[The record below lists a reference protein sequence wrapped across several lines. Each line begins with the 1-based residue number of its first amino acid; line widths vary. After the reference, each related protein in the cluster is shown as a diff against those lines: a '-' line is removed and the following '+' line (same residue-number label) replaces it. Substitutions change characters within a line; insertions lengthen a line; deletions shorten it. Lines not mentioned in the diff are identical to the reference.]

1 MSTIAMTRHFVILLL
16 SLSLFG
22 CNSAYINDLVATP
35 EIKNIQL
42 SHFSV
47 QEKKAVF
54 TVSLYNPN
62 PFPLPISA
70 IAGDIA
76 LNNLTIGSLEA
87 KSNQNLA
94 ALGTQDV
101 TLPLSLNPDALLNA
115 AQSVLLQG
123 KASYTFNGDVQTSL
137 GRVPFT
143 KEGELSAQD
152 IMGSILP
159 SFR

>member
-1 MSTIAMTRHFVILLL
+1 MIKRFFIVLL

-22 CNSAYINDLVATP
+22 CNSAYINNLVATP

-47 QEKKAVF
+47 QERKAVF
-54 TVSLYNPN
+54 TVSVYNPN

-87 KSNQNLA
+87 ESDQNQTA
-94 ALGTQDV
+94 FDTQDV
-101 TLPLSLNPDALLNA
+101 TLPLSLNPDALINA

-143 KEGELSAQD
+143 KQGELSAKEV
-152 IMGSILP
+152 MGSILP

>member
-1 MSTIAMTRHFVILLL
+1 MIRRFFILLL

-22 CNSAYINDLVATP
+22 CNSAYVNDLVATP

-54 TVSLYNPN
+54 NVSLYNPN
-62 PFPLPISA
+62 PFPLPITA
-70 IAGDIA
+70 LAGDIA

-87 KSNQNLA
+87 RSEQNLA
-94 ALGTQDV
+94 AYDTQDV
-101 TLPLSLNPDALLNA
+101 TLPLSLHPDSLLNA

-123 KASYTFNGDVQTSL
+123 KAKYTFDGEVQTSL

-143 KEGELSAQD
+143 KEGELSAKD
-152 IMGSILP
+152 IMGSVLP
-159 SFR
+159 GF

>member
-1 MSTIAMTRHFVILLL
+1 MTRRFFILLL

-22 CNSAYINDLVATP
+22 CNFSYINELVAIP

-47 QEKKAVF
+47 QDRKAIF
-54 TVSLYNPN
+54 NVSLYNPN

-76 LNNLTIGSLEA
+76 LNSLTIGSLEA
-87 KSNQNLA
+87 KSDQNLTA
-94 ALGTQDV
+94 YGTQDI
-101 TLPLSLNPDALLNA
+101 TLPLSLDPDALLDA

-123 KASYTFNGDVQTSL
+123 KASYTSNGDVQTSIA
-137 GRVPFT
+137 RVPFT
-143 KEGELSAQD
+143 KEGGVSAKK
-152 IMGSILP
+152 IMGSMLP
-159 SFR
+159 GFR

>member
-1 MSTIAMTRHFVILLL
+1 MTRRFFILLF

-22 CNSAYINDLVATP
+22 CNSSYINELVATP

-47 QEKKAVF
+47 QDTKAIF
-54 TVSLYNPN
+54 NVSLYNPN

-70 IAGDIA
+70 IAGDMT
-76 LNNLTIGSLEA
+76 LNSLTIGSLEA
-87 KSNQNLA
+87 KSDQNLTA
-94 ALGTQDV
+94 YGTQNI
-101 TLPLSLNPDALLNA
+101 TLPLSLNPDALLDA

-123 KASYTFNGDVQTSL
+123 KASYSFNGDVQTSI

-143 KEGELSAQD
+143 KEDVLSAKE
-152 IMGSILP
+152 IMGPMLP
-159 SFR
+159 GFR

>member
-1 MSTIAMTRHFVILLL
+1 MTRRFFILLL

-22 CNSAYINDLVATP
+22 CNSSYINELVATP

-47 QEKKAVF
+47 QDRKAIF
-54 TVSLYNPN
+54 NVSLYNPN

-76 LNNLTIGSLEA
+76 LNSLTIGSLEA
-87 KSNQNLA
+87 KSDQNLTA
-94 ALGTQDV
+94 YGTQDI
-101 TLPLSLNPDALLNA
+101 TLPLSLSLAPDALLDA

-123 KASYTFNGDVQTSL
+123 KASYTFNGDVQTSI

-143 KEGELSAQD
+143 KEGELSAKE
-152 IMGSILP
+152 IMGSMLP
-159 SFR
+159 GFR

>member
-1 MSTIAMTRHFVILLL
+1 MIKRFFIVLL

-47 QEKKAVF
+47 QERKAVF

-87 KSNQNLA
+87 KSDQNLA
-94 ALGTQDV
+94 AFDTQDV

-143 KEGELSAQD
+143 KQGELSAKEV
-152 IMGSILP
+152 MGSILP

>member
-1 MSTIAMTRHFVILLL
+1 MTRRFFILLL

-22 CNSAYINDLVATP
+22 CNSSYINELVATP

-47 QEKKAVF
+47 QDRKAIF
-54 TVSLYNPN
+54 NVSLYNPN

-76 LNNLTIGSLEA
+76 LNSLTIGSLEA
-87 KSNQNLA
+87 KSDQNLTA
-94 ALGTQDV
+94 YGTQDI
-101 TLPLSLNPDALLNA
+101 TLPLSLDPDALLDA

-123 KASYTFNGDVQTSL
+123 KASYTFNGDVQTSI

-143 KEGELSAQD
+143 KEGELSAKE
-152 IMGSILP
+152 IMGSMLP
-159 SFR
+159 GFR

>member
-1 MSTIAMTRHFVILLL
+1 MTRRFFILLL

-22 CNSAYINDLVATP
+22 CNSSYINELVATP

-47 QEKKAVF
+47 QDRKAIF
-54 TVSLYNPN
+54 NVSLYNPN

-70 IAGDIA
+70 IAGDMT
-76 LNNLTIGSLEA
+76 LNSLTIGSLEA
-87 KSNQNLA
+87 KSDQNLTA
-94 ALGTQDV
+94 YGTQDI
-101 TLPLSLNPDALLNA
+101 TLPLSLDPDALLDA

-123 KASYTFNGDVQTSL
+123 KASYTFNGDVQTSI

-143 KEGELSAQD
+143 KEGVLSAKEV
-152 IMGSILP
+152 MGSMLP
-159 SFR
+159 GFR

>member
-1 MSTIAMTRHFVILLL
+1 MIKRFFIVLL

-22 CNSAYINDLVATP
+22 CNSAYTNDLVATP

-47 QEKKAVF
+47 QERKAVF
-54 TVSLYNPN
+54 TVSVYNPN

-87 KSNQNLA
+87 KSDQNQTA
-94 ALGTQDV
+94 FDTQDV

-137 GRVPFT
+137 GRAPFT
-143 KEGELSAQD
+143 KQGELSAKEV
-152 IMGSILP
+152 MGSILP

>member
-1 MSTIAMTRHFVILLL
+1 MTRRFFILLL

-22 CNSAYINDLVATP
+22 CNSSYINELVATP

-47 QEKKAVF
+47 QDRKAIF
-54 TVSLYNPN
+54 NVSLYNPN

-76 LNNLTIGSLEA
+76 LNSLTIGSLEA
-87 KSNQNLA
+87 KSDQNLTA
-94 ALGTQDV
+94 YGTQDI
-101 TLPLSLNPDALLNA
+101 TLPLSLDPDALLDA

-123 KASYTFNGDVQTSL
+123 KASYTFNGDVQTSI

-143 KEGELSAQD
+143 KEGVLSAKEV
-152 IMGSILP
+152 MGSMLP
-159 SFR
+159 GFR

>member
-1 MSTIAMTRHFVILLL
+1 MTRRFFILLL

-22 CNSAYINDLVATP
+22 CNFSYINELVAIP

-47 QEKKAVF
+47 QDRKAIF
-54 TVSLYNPN
+54 NVSLYNPN

-76 LNNLTIGSLEA
+76 LNSLTIGSLEA
-87 KSNQNLA
+87 KSDQNLTA
-94 ALGTQDV
+94 YGTQDI
-101 TLPLSLNPDALLNA
+101 TLPLSLNPDALLDA

-123 KASYTFNGDVQTSL
+123 KASYTFNGDVQTSI

-143 KEGELSAQD
+143 KEGVLSAKEV
-152 IMGSILP
+152 MGSMLP
-159 SFR
+159 GFR